1 MLNMSLCAPKRTIKR
16 PLKSMKSLNFEK
28 MKAITTVLI
37 LLFCANFAFA
47 QGVKKEVENGI
58 FVEFPNTP
66 DYYVNQGSPVYTAV
80 TESVICMVII
90 QRDMIPFYAQFALE
104 EKNWTEKEKKEIRD
118 VLLDNAVKGALD
130 YTGSAGNS
138 QEIKIGN
145 YYGRK
150 INYTAINPVT
160 GKRGER
166 YGVILSVRDRLI
178 LFECFLMN
186 ESSKAIEE
194 KNKFINSISSYK

>member
-1 MLNMSLCAPKRTIKR
+1 
-16 PLKSMKSLNFEK
+16 MKSLNFEK